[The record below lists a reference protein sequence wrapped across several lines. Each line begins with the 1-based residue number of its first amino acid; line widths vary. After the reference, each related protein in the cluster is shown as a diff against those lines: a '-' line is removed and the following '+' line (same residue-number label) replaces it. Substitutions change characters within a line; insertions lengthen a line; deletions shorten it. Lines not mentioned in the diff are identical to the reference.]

1 MAQDTITINPTAV
14 NNDVFLTGDSAAV
27 PSAPVS
33 SAVSASAA
41 PEQGKKQ
48 PSIYGEIPNI
58 PTQEAVDGIR
68 FDFNHGIRILFP
80 RNDKEYHVTF
90 SDIDTGIVP
99 AGHS

>member
-41 PEQGKKQ
+41 PEQGEKT
-48 PSIYGEIPNI
+48 
-58 PTQEAVDGIR
+58 TQHLR
-68 FDFNHGIRILFP
+68 
-80 RNDKEYHVTF
+80 RNPQYSH
-90 SDIDTGIVP
+90 
-99 AGHS
+99 AGSGGRHPF